1 MIPTR
6 TYEPYF
12 RLEKENN
19 IAIINLSRPEKR
31 NTIASSFWDALI
43 ALQDELVNDRTIR
56 VVVILAD
63 GKHFSA
69 GTDLDDLKK
78 DRKSM
83 DFGDGIGNGNGRAC
97 YRIQYW
103 QRAFHFFEEFDI
115 PVIAG
120 IHGACLGSAIEFIA
134 AADVRI
140 ASENSYYF
148 MGEVK
153 TGMCTDLGGTTRLT
167 RILGR
172 SQAMRLLL
180 TAEKIDAQE
189 ALRIGLVDKVVSNED
204 LREATMDMARTIA
217 KMSPFAV
224 MTTKRIVNVAAEG
237 SVAAALAAERVNSA
251 YVTQSNDR
259 LVAMKAMVEE
269 FRGGE
274 YNPTFNL
281 D

>member
-1 MIPTR
+1 MSNG
-6 TYEPYF
+6 YEPYF
-12 RLEKENN
+12 TLEKKDH
-19 IAIINLSRPEKR
+19 IATIHLSRPEKR
-31 NTIASSFWDALI
+31 NTIASPFWDALI
-43 ALQDELVNDRTIR
+43 CLQSELINDKSIR

-78 DRKSM
+78 DRKQM
-83 DFGDGIGNGNGRAC
+83 EFGNGRAN
-97 YRIQYW
+97 YLIQNW

-120 IHGACLGSAIEFIA
+120 IHGACLGSAIEFVA

-140 ASENSYYF
+140 AAENSYYF

-153 TGMCTDLGGTTRLT
+153 SGMCTDLGGTTRLT
-167 RILGR
+167 RLLGR

-180 TAEKIDAQE
+180 TAEKIDARE
-189 ALRIGLVDKVVSNED
+189 ALRIGLVDKVVPNDD
-204 LREATMDMARTIA
+204 LQAAVMDMARTIA
-217 KMSPFAV
+217 SMSPFAV

-237 SVAAALAAERVNSA
+237 SMAAALAAERVNSS
-251 YVTQSNDR
+251 YVTQTNDR
-259 LVAMKAMVEE
+259 LAAMKAMVEE

-274 YNPTFNL
+274 YKPQFNL

>member
-1 MIPTR
+1 MSKG
-6 TYEPYF
+6 YEPYF
-12 RLEKENN
+12 TVEKKDY
-19 IAIINLSRPEKR
+19 IATINLSRPEKC
-31 NTIASSFWDALI
+31 NTIASPFWDALVC
-43 ALQDELVNDRTIR
+43 LQEELVNDRTIR

-78 DRKSM
+78 DRKQM

-97 YRIQYW
+97 YRIQHW

-120 IHGACLGSAIEFIA
+120 IHGACLGSAIEFVA
-134 AADVRI
+134 AADIRI
-140 ASENSYYF
+140 AAENSYYF

-153 TGMCTDLGGTTRLT
+153 SGMCTDLGGTTRLT
-167 RILGR
+167 RLLGR

-180 TAEKIDAQE
+180 TAEKINAQE
-189 ALRIGLVDKVVSNED
+189 ALRIGLVDKVVSNDD
-204 LREATMDMARTIA
+204 LRSAVMEMARTIA
-217 KMSPFAV
+217 SMSPFAV
-224 MTTKRIVNVAAEG
+224 MTTKRIVNVASEG
-237 SVAAALAAERVNSA
+237 SMAAALAAERVNSS

-274 YNPTFNL
+274 YKPQFNL